1 MGELKFIG
9 KRVVYLAVML
19 FGVATLVF
27 ILTKMIPGDPVV
39 ANLSQRALNDP
50 EIVAAYRAKHGLDRP
65 LIVQYI
71 YYIRDLLHFDLGTSI
86 RTSRPVLDDL
96 ARCYPATLELALFSI
111 VIASVFGIL
120 FGIISA
126 IRRNSILDQ
135 IVRAIS
141 VTGVSIP
148 AFWFALLM
156 LYFFYYK
163 LKIFP
168 GPGRLSNSFS
178 APASVTGMYVIDSLI
193 EGNPAKAMDAVRHL
207 ILPSIVLAAFTMGL
221 ITRTTRSNLL
231 DALSTDYIRTAKA
244 KGLSGLGLIMR
255 HALGNA
261 LIPVI
266 TYVGPMTASI
276 LTGSLVVESIFTIG
290 GLGSKFVECITNRD
304 YPMIMGTTIFLATL
318 MVTMTL
324 ITDIV
329 YKLIDPRI
337 TLE

>member
-65 LIVQYI
+65 LIVQSI

-141 VTGVSIP
+141 VTGVRIP
-148 AFWFALLM
+148 AFCFALLIR
-156 LYFFYYK
+156 YFFY
-163 LKIFP
+163 
-168 GPGRLSNSFS
+168 
-178 APASVTGMYVIDSLI
+178 
-193 EGNPAKAMDAVRHL
+193 
-207 ILPSIVLAAFTMGL
+207 
-221 ITRTTRSNLL
+221 
-231 DALSTDYIRTAKA
+231 
-244 KGLSGLGLIMR
+244 
-255 HALGNA
+255 
-261 LIPVI
+261 
-266 TYVGPMTASI
+266 
-276 LTGSLVVESIFTIG
+276 
-290 GLGSKFVECITNRD
+290 
-304 YPMIMGTTIFLATL
+304 
-318 MVTMTL
+318 
-324 ITDIV
+324 
-329 YKLIDPRI
+329 
-337 TLE
+337 

>member
-1 MGELKFIG
+1 MILPNKGTQNIKICCFPAAPPPGQLTSDSLERYQIQMGELKFIG

-126 IRRNSILDQ
+126 IRRNSVILDQ
-135 IVRAIS
+135 IVRAMS
-141 VTGVSIP
+141 P
-148 AFWFALLM
+148 
-156 LYFFYYK
+156 
-163 LKIFP
+163 
-168 GPGRLSNSFS
+168 
-178 APASVTGMYVIDSLI
+178 
-193 EGNPAKAMDAVRHL
+193 
-207 ILPSIVLAAFTMGL
+207 
-221 ITRTTRSNLL
+221 
-231 DALSTDYIRTAKA
+231 
-244 KGLSGLGLIMR
+244 
-255 HALGNA
+255 
-261 LIPVI
+261 
-266 TYVGPMTASI
+266 
-276 LTGSLVVESIFTIG
+276 
-290 GLGSKFVECITNRD
+290 
-304 YPMIMGTTIFLATL
+304 
-318 MVTMTL
+318 
-324 ITDIV
+324 
-329 YKLIDPRI
+329 
-337 TLE
+337 